1 MSIQMLPNL
10 SLELNILKSQ
20 DFIEHASKKNDS
32 SQIYKYS
39 KKYAGTLSNSQIL
52 SQKEREVS
60 EITYRLNKARDMAK
74 ENIYIMYPSL
84 KHSMDYLSTPVRKI
98 TQHHKINQRYPQTT
112 KKQNFPPIN
121 MNSYDNLKIS
131 SDLNIIRAPPRVQ
144 SLSELNK
151 QVFFRDFKIKK
162 KKKPY
167 EGLDN
172 HLEIDFPIHNE
183 KDFVNLHSQGFKGKQ
198 NIDLFK
204 HYLRMYM
211 KNKYKVNQIK
221 KERRDKQNKTL
232 DSSNKNIQFKQHD
245 EFSNNRG
252 SYLVDSIFENVTPLS
267 KKNSILKSPLARSP
281 KNSQFLTNFK
291 KSQQLVRQR
300 MSLQEYIV
308 DKSLSDVILFDNV
321 INAYEQS
328 NFKNQNEINQ
338 ALNHSSNIHRKSLL
352 DQLSEKI
359 QNKVN
364 IINIDPNT
372 LPSIQ
377 DNKENETMFLIEEIF
392 ITQIMNKIAKHG
404 LGILNIPDYRD
415 FKSKYKLFHIKFQ
428 LFKLECILFIFYC
441 KGIVLSRKKM
451 LQNLSD
457 QIRVEKLLN
466 IKKKLNQHY
475 NQEQEAQFFQNKEQF
490 QKLKQDEYLKCTQIL
505 MLDQQSRDQA
515 SYQMNKLS
523 NLEVSLDSS
532 EYQNKFQS
540 MNENFQNLSIKLSPI
555 TSRKYNNEKL
565 NSIKI
570 LSSINDGIG
579 ISSPNISELH
589 TNREKHSLNLD
600 YTNIEIKKRDYEE
613 IDTQENIRTE
623 NSLVKV
629 EIEKISENISNLVK
643 SPNNFGDLQ
652 EKLRQRLAERTTIN
666 KTSVP
671 SFIGN
676 QSKIEVDKIENK
688 VEDKIANESFS
699 YQQEKSTLING
710 EQQSTRFMSQINDLN
725 SINKSNFNA
734 YNENSTI
741 LSNVENK
748 ETSQVIQHKRIKE
761 KSLHSQTAQNIKQND
776 GQDQQKEK
784 QEEQQKDESD
794 EAIEL
799 LIDVAQKYGI
809 VDELMKLFQ
818 QEDGQQPLSKE
829 EREVRIQKFMELVE
843 EYTKEHEFQQKIKEK
858 QKSQAIK
865 FEKKK
870 VEKTKKKKKLT
881 SSSNHNLS
889 QINVLDDPSLI
900 NINTKN
906 SRENSVDKEELNSQI
921 ESKTNDNEN
930 QRTNEIMILPSL
942 NYNTNSENT
951 DEEQVP
957 PSKGQQSTINLK
969 KIRRV
974 PIPSISERIYTEDI
988 KTSRSD
994 QNIFTKENQLKE
1006 KQFGNNQSE
1015 NQVQYQSEADV
1026 QKSNQFYAGKN
1037 KNSLR
1042 QQENIDY
1049 YEIYSQNKTGN
1060 KSDIEGSYKTDSNKG
1075 SSRLISQKLLKNG
1088 ELVRQK
1094 QTPKSQIQV
1103 AVTEQQ
1109 QRLQESIKKKN
1120 MEMQRF
1126 LLRDTRSQN
1135 EQMLSKKR
1143 ELENTLKVNFGQRS
1157 ENTKTRERKRSQS
1170 PNDKSNN
1177 SSSGKPNFQQIFK
1190 KDEQMIQAQRRELM
1204 IKYYGEEK
1212 RDEIMMCT
1220 YTYEDEKEIKEKI
1233 KAKEEAI
1240 KKKMKIAATKMTIQQ
1255 EKFEDLDPEML
1266 IFQDILQTHKKA
1278 NEKLFHKIVSPQK
1291 KTKQKRKINF
1301 EKKLSEQLD
1310 IINENEDKKVIDS
1323 IKHTKSV
1330 QLPGFF
1336 ENQKL
1341 LEEINNGL
1349 YDDTILQRKQI
1360 QNLNEKVIENQDSQL
1375 VKSKSKEINILKK
1388 SDESSKH
1395 FQIENSNKN
1404 QNTELNLDQ
1413 IAIKTVSDYKQT
1425 FTSKS
1430 DQAEQT
1436 VTDRDT
1442 LKELELT
1449 QSIHNKSHLEN
1460 DTSRKDLHLTAEITE
1475 DDDQEEVEND
1485 DDDDEAQDESDINE
1499 QEDLSKLM
1507 ESKLTNSELINEQ
1520 TVNQI
1525 VSQIQT
1531 IQEIEDTEKQ
1541 IEEVIENQID
1551 AQGNVVAVKVQKIKS
1566 PKKKQVKNQTPKKKR
1581 KVKVVTKDESD
1592 VKQNEELGD
1601 IDEEKKVKTKKKKVQ
1616 KKVEEEEI
1624 ANMYSF
1630 LQEDKEEKK
1639 ETKTK
1644 KKKKKVAKK
1653 KDDENSQSDSQDQE
1667 IKEELGDSIQEI
1679 VNTSVTKK
1687 KKKLK
1692 KKADESSFSKP
1703 KRKKAETIQQQ
1714 SDESP
1719 DSSFLKLSSQNISSV
1734 GQTLNDIAADQKNA
1748 KLAKEERLKREKKQR
1763 MEEAKQKKE
1772 EEIRLKKE
1780 EEKQKREEERLRKE
1794 EERLRREEEK
1804 QRKEEERLRKEEEKR
1819 KIELEKQRIRE
1830 EKQKK
1835 FNQELEKLREFNFAD
1850 ELELLK
1856 KRKLT
1861 LRELKEEIEYTIEK
1875 LGDQVDDESKYNI
1888 LSYRQ
1893 RIEQIQHFLES
1904 LDSAID
1910 FTLENNDIPKDY
1922 LKEIFNAKHRWIRD
1936 KYKEKVL
1943 KFQKEILQPEADQG
1957 IFSDIKGEAVGE
1969 QEIQLI
1975 LKYASLNQDVEG
1987 ILQRM
1992 LQFQYDTNELI
2003 KIKQMIRNMQS
2014 NVSQIGLDIMNYVKM
2029 KTQKDE
2035 EQVQI
2040 DQPSILNETEQK
2052 SSEVQFDNEKILLKL
2067 RRLKKYHKDRFEM
2080 VLQNQNKIRDNNNF
2094 LKSINYKSKI
2104 DQEIINTQSVARKS
2118 QIWVS
2123 KLNPSVF

>member
-1 MSIQMLPNL
+1 MQSRLN
-10 SLELNILKSQ
+10 LELNNLNSQ
-20 DFIEHASKKNDS
+20 DFIESTAKKNDS

-39 KKYAGTLSNSQIL
+39 KRYAGTLNNSVIL
-52 SQKEREVS
+52 SQKEREVN

-84 KHSMDYLSTPVRKI
+84 KHSIDYLSTPVRKLPQYQQI
-98 TQHHKINQRYPQTT
+98 SLKYPQTT

-121 MNSYDNLKIS
+121 LKSYDNLKIS
-131 SDLNIIRAPPRVQ
+131 SELDIIRAPPRVQ

-151 QVFFRDFKIKK
+151 QVFFRDFKLKK

-172 HLEIDFPIHNE
+172 RLEIEFPIHNE

-221 KERRDKQNKTL
+221 KERRDKHNKTL
-232 DSSNKNIQFKQHD
+232 DSSKQNQFKQHD
-245 EFSNNRG
+245 EFQNNTG
-252 SYLVDSIFENVTPLS
+252 SYLVDSIFENLAPLS
-267 KKNSILKSPLARSP
+267 KKNSIIKSPLARSP

-291 KSQQLVRQR
+291 KSQQLVKQR

-308 DKSLSDVILFDNV
+308 DKSLNDVILFDNV
-321 INAYEQS
+321 ITAYEQS

-338 ALNHSSNIHRKSLL
+338 ALNYSSNLNRKSLL

-404 LGILNIPDYRD
+404 LSILNLPDYRD
-415 FKSKYKLFHIKFQ
+415 FKR
-428 LFKLECILFIFYC
+428 
-441 KGIVLSRKKM
+441 IVLSRKKM

-457 QIRVEKLLN
+457 QIRVEKLIN
-466 IKKKLNQHY
+466 IKKNLNQHY
-475 NQEQEAQFFQNKEQF
+475 NQEQEAQFFQKKEQF
-490 QKLKQDEYLKCTQIL
+490 QKLKQDEYLKCTQIYNS
-505 MLDQQSRDQA
+505 DQQIKDQA
-515 SYQMNKLS
+515 SYQINKLS

-532 EYQNKFQS
+532 EYQNRFQN

-589 TNREKHSLNLD
+589 TNREKHSLHLD

-613 IDTQENIRTE
+613 IETQENIRSE
-623 NSLVKV
+623 NSLAKV
-629 EIEKISENISNLVK
+629 EIEKISENITNLVK
-643 SPNNFGDLQ
+643 SPNNFVDLQ
-652 EKLRQRLAERTTIN
+652 EKLRQRLAERNAIN

-671 SFIGN
+671 SVIGN
-676 QSKIEVDKIENK
+676 QSQIEVEKVENK
-688 VEDKIANESFS
+688 INEKIVNESFS

-710 EQQSTRFMSQINDLN
+710 EQQSTRYMSQINDLN
-725 SINKSNFNA
+725 SINKSNCNGL
-734 YNENSTI
+734 YDNSTI

-748 ETSQVIQHKRIKE
+748 EISQVIQHKKIKN
-761 KSLHSQTAQNIKQND
+761 KAQHSQISQNIKQTD
-776 GQDQQKEK
+776 VQEEQKEK
-784 QEEQQKDESD
+784 QEDQKQMQNESD
-794 EAIEL
+794 ETIEL
-799 LIDVAQKYGI
+799 LLDVAQKYGI
-809 VDELMKLFQ
+809 VEELMNLFQ
-818 QEDGQQPLSKE
+818 QEEGQQPISKE
-829 EREVRIQKFMELVE
+829 EREVRLKKFMEQVE

-858 QKSQAIK
+858 QKAQAIK

-870 VEKTKKKKKLT
+870 IEKIKKKKKLA
-881 SSSNHNLS
+881 SSSNQNLS

-900 NINTKN
+900 NINTNN
-906 SRENSVDKEELNSQI
+906 SRENSVDKEDLNSQI
-921 ESKTNDNEN
+921 ESRTNENDN
-930 QRTNEIMILPSL
+930 QHTNEIMILPSL

-951 DEEQVP
+951 DEEQAN
-957 PSKGQQSTINLK
+957 SKGQPSNLNLK
-969 KIRRV
+969 KIKRV

-994 QNIFTKENQLKE
+994 QNILIKE
-1006 KQFGNNQSE
+1006 KQLAKNLTE
-1015 NQVQYQSEADV
+1015 NQVQYSSEIDA
-1026 QKSNQFYAGKN
+1026 QKANKFYAGQSKN
-1037 KNSLR
+1037 IKK
-1042 QQENIDY
+1042 QEDNNDY
-1049 YEIYSQNKTGN
+1049 YELFSQNKTNN
-1060 KSDIEGSYKTDSNKG
+1060 KSDVEISYKSDSNKG

-1088 ELVRQK
+1088 ELNRYK
-1094 QTPKSQIQV
+1094 PTPKSQIQV

-1120 MEMQRF
+1120 TEMQKF
-1126 LLRDTRSQN
+1126 LMRDMRSQN

-1157 ENTKTRERKRSQS
+1157 ENTKVRERKRSQS

-1177 SSSGKPNFQQIFK
+1177 SSFGKNNFQQIFK
-1190 KDEQMIQAQRRELM
+1190 KDEQLIQAQRKELM

-1212 RDEIMMCT
+1212 RQEIMMNT

-1266 IFQDILQTHKKA
+1266 IFQDILETHKKA

-1291 KTKQKRKINF
+1291 KVKQKRKINF
-1301 EKKLSEQLD
+1301 EKKFSEQLD
-1310 IINENEDKKVIDS
+1310 IINEKEDKKLIDS
-1323 IKHTKSV
+1323 LKHTKSV

-1341 LEEINNGL
+1341 LEEINEGL

-1360 QNLNEKVIENQDSQL
+1360 KNQNEIVEKVVQDSQHL
-1375 VKSKSKEINILKK
+1375 KSNSQEINALKK
-1388 SDESSKH
+1388 SDSSSKN
-1395 FQIENSNKN
+1395 FQIDNSNKN
-1404 QNTELNLDQ
+1404 QNTEFNLDQ

-1430 DQAEQT
+1430 DQVEQT
-1436 VTDRDT
+1436 VTDRET
-1442 LKELELT
+1442 VKELELT
-1449 QSIHNKSHLEN
+1449 QSI
-1460 DTSRKDLHLTAEITE
+1460 DQTSRKDLHLTAEITE
-1475 DDDQEEVEND
+1475 DDNQQEDVD
-1485 DDDDEAQDESDINE
+1485 DDDYDDDDEDEDQNE
-1499 QEDLSKLM
+1499 SEIEYQQEEISNLM
-1507 ESKLTNSELINEQ
+1507 ESKLTNSELANEQ
-1520 TVNQI
+1520 TVHHI
-1525 VSQIQT
+1525 VSEIQT
-1531 IQEIEDTEKQ
+1531 IQEIDEKEKLT
-1541 IEEVIENQID
+1541 EEVIENQVD
-1551 AQGNVVAVKVQKIKS
+1551 TQGNVVAVKVVKIKS
-1566 PKKKQVKNQTPKKKR
+1566 PKKKQAKNQTPQKKR
-1581 KVKVVTKDESD
+1581 KTKVVTKVESD
-1592 VKQNEELGD
+1592 SKQNEELGEVRED
-1601 IDEEKKVKTKKKKVQ
+1601 IQEEEKKVKTKKKKVQ
-1616 KKVEEEEI
+1616 KKVEDEDI

-1630 LQEDKEEKK
+1630 LQADKEEKK

-1644 KKKKKVAKK
+1644 KKKKKIAKK
-1653 KDDENSQSDSQDQE
+1653 KDEDYSQSDSQDQE
-1667 IKEELGDSIQEI
+1667 VKEELGDSIQEI
-1679 VNTSVTKK
+1679 VNTSATKK
-1687 KKKLK
+1687 TKKLK

-1703 KRKKAETIQQQ
+1703 KRKRTDTLQQQ

-1719 DSSFLKLSSQNISSV
+1719 DSSFQKLSSQNISSV
-1734 GQTLNDIAADQKNA
+1734 GQTLNDIVTDQKSA

-1763 MEEAKQKKE
+1763 MEEAKQRKE

-1780 EEKQKREEERLRKE
+1780 EERQKREEERLRKE

-1804 QRKEEERLRKEEEKR
+1804 QRKEEERLRKEEERR

-1830 EKQKK
+1830 ERQKK

-1850 ELELLK
+1850 EMELLK

-1888 LSYRQ
+1888 LSYKQ

-1910 FTLENNDIPKDY
+1910 FTLENNDIPRDY
-1922 LKEIFNAKHRWIRD
+1922 LKEIFNVKNRWVRD
-1936 KYKEKVL
+1936 KYKEKIL
-1943 KFQKEILQPEADQG
+1943 KFQKEIQQPEADQG

-1992 LQFQYDTNELI
+1992 LQFSDDTNQLI
-2003 KIKQMIRNMQS
+2003 KIKQMIRSMKS
-2014 NVSQIGLDIMNYVKM
+2014 NVSQIGLDIINYVKI
-2029 KTQKDE
+2029 KTQKDDDDDE
-2035 EQVQI
+2035 AQT
-2040 DQPSILNETEQK
+2040 DQPILLSETSQK
-2052 SSEVQFDNEKILLKL
+2052 QSETKFDNDKILLKL
-2067 RRLKKYHKDRFEM
+2067 KKLKKYHKDRFEM
-2080 VLQNQNKIRDNNNF
+2080 VLQNQNKIRENNNF
-2094 LKSINYKSKI
+2094 LKSINYKSQI
-2104 DQEIINTQSVARKS
+2104 DQEIINTYSVAKKS
-2118 QIWVS
+2118 QIWAS
-2123 KLNPSVF
+2123 KFNPSVF

>member
-1 MSIQMLPNL
+1 MQSKL
-10 SLELNILKSQ
+10 SLELNVQKSQ
-20 DFIEHASKKNDS
+20 DFIELNSKKNES

-39 KKYAGTLSNSQIL
+39 KRYSGTLNNSEIF
-52 SQKEREVS
+52 SQKEREVN
-60 EITYRLNKARDMAK
+60 EITCRLNKARDMAK

-84 KHSMDYLSTPVRKI
+84 KHSMDYLSTPARKLS
-98 TQHHKINQRYPQTT
+98 QHQQINLKQPQTT

-121 MNSYDNLKIS
+121 LNSYDHLKIS
-131 SDLNIIRAPPRVQ
+131 SELDIIRAPPRVQ

-172 HLEIDFPIHNE
+172 RLDIDFPIHNE
-183 KDFVNLHSQGFKGKQ
+183 KNFVNLHAQGFKGKQ

-211 KNKYKVNQIK
+211 KNKFKVNQIK
-221 KERRDKQNKTL
+221 KERRDKHNKTL
-232 DSSNKNIQFKQHD
+232 DSSQHQFKQHD
-245 EFSNNRG
+245 ELQNNTG
-252 SYLVDSIFENVTPLS
+252 SYLVDSIFENLEPLS

-300 MSLQEYIV
+300 MSLQQYIV
-308 DKSLSDVILFDNV
+308 DKSQSDVILFDNV
-321 INAYEQS
+321 ITAYEQS
-328 NFKNQNEINQ
+328 KFKNQNEINQ
-338 ALNHSSNIHRKSLL
+338 ALNQSSNLQRKSLL

-359 QNKVN
+359 ENKVN

-372 LPSIQ
+372 LPSIS

-404 LGILNIPDYRD
+404 LSILNVPDYRD
-415 FKSKYKLFHIKFQ
+415 FKR
-428 LFKLECILFIFYC
+428 
-441 KGIVLSRKKM
+441 IVLSRKKM

-457 QIRVEKLLN
+457 QIRVEKLIN
-466 IKKKLNQHY
+466 IKKNLNQHY
-475 NQEQEAQFFQNKEQF
+475 SQEQEAQFFQNKEQF
-490 QKLKQDEYLKCTQIL
+490 QKLKQDEYLKCTQIYIS
-505 MLDQQSRDQA
+505 DQQNKDQA

-532 EYQNKFQS
+532 EYQNRFQS

-623 NSLVKV
+623 NSFVKV

-643 SPNNFGDLQ
+643 SPNSFVDLQ
-652 EKLRQRLAERTTIN
+652 EKLRQRLAERNAIN
-666 KTSVP
+666 NTSVQQ
-671 SFIGN
+671 FFGN
-676 QSKIEVDKIENK
+676 QSKIEVNKTENK
-688 VEDKIANESFS
+688 VEEKIANESFS

-710 EQQSTRFMSQINDLN
+710 EQQSTRYMSQINDLN

-734 YNENSTI
+734 LNDNSTI

-748 ETSQVIQHKRIKE
+748 EVSQLIWHKQIKNRPQ
-761 KSLHSQTAQNIKQND
+761 HSQITQNIKQTD
-776 GQDQQKEK
+776 GQEEQKEK
-784 QEEQQKDESD
+784 QEEQKNESD

-809 VDELMKLFQ
+809 VDELMMLFQ
-818 QEDGQQPLSKE
+818 QEEGQQPLSKE
-829 EREVRIQKFMELVE
+829 ERDVRIQKFMEQVE
-843 EYTKEHEFQQKIKEK
+843 EFTKEHEFQLKIREK
-858 QKSQAIK
+858 QKAQAIK

-870 VEKTKKKKKLT
+870 IEKKQKKKKLA
-881 SSSNHNLS
+881 SLSNQNLS
-889 QINVLDDPSLI
+889 QINVLDDPQLI

-921 ESKTNDNEN
+921 ESKTNENEN
-930 QRTNEIMILPSL
+930 QQTNEIMILPSL

-951 DEEQVP
+951 DEEQGT
-957 PSKGQQSTINLK
+957 SKGQLSSLNLK
-969 KIRRV
+969 KIKRV
-974 PIPSISERIYTEDI
+974 SIPSISERIYTEDI
-988 KTSRSD
+988 KTSKSD
-994 QNIFTKENQLKE
+994 QKIFIKQNQLKE
-1006 KQFGNNQSE
+1006 KQFGENFTE
-1015 NQVQYQSEADV
+1015 NQIQYLSEVDV
-1026 QKSNQFYAGKN
+1026 QKANKFYADQN
-1037 KNSLR
+1037 KNNR
-1042 QQENIDY
+1042 KQQDNNDY
-1049 YEIYSQNKTGN
+1049 YEIYSQNKTKN
-1060 KSDIEGSYKTDSNKG
+1060 KSDIEASYKTDSNKG
-1075 SSRLISQKLLKNG
+1075 SSRMINQKLLKNS
-1088 ELVRQK
+1088 ELTRQK
-1094 QTPKSQIQV
+1094 PTPKSQKQV
-1103 AVTEQQ
+1103 AITEQQ

-1120 MEMQRF
+1120 TEMQRF
-1126 LLRDTRSQN
+1126 LMRNTRNKN

-1143 ELENTLKVNFGQRS
+1143 ELENPHKVNIGQRQ
-1157 ENTKTRERKRSQS
+1157 ENTKVRERKRSQS

-1177 SSSGKPNFQQIFK
+1177 SSFGKNNFQQIFK
-1190 KDEQMIQAQRRELM
+1190 KEEQLIQAQRRELM

-1212 RDEIMMCT
+1212 RQEIMVNT
-1220 YTYEDEKEIKEKI
+1220 YTYDDEKEIKEKI
-1233 KAKEEAI
+1233 KAEEEAI

-1255 EKFEDLDPEML
+1255 DKFEDLDPEML
-1266 IFQDILQTHKKA
+1266 IYQDILETHKKI
-1278 NEKLFHKIVSPQK
+1278 NEKLFHKIVYPQK
-1291 KTKQKRKINF
+1291 KAKQKRKINF

-1310 IINENEDKKVIDS
+1310 IINEKENQKIIDS

-1341 LEEINNGL
+1341 LQEINDGL
-1349 YDDTILQRKQI
+1349 YDDTILQKKKI
-1360 QNLNEKVIENQDSQL
+1360 LNQNEPLQEHQDSQL
-1375 VKSKSKEINILKK
+1375 VKLNSQDINVQEK
-1388 SDESSKH
+1388 SDQSSKNA
-1395 FQIENSNKN
+1395 QIDNSNKN

-1425 FTSKS
+1425 FTTKS
-1430 DQAEQT
+1430 DRMEQT
-1436 VTDRDT
+1436 PSDRDT

-1449 QSIHNKSHLEN
+1449 QSLHNKSHLEN
-1460 DTSRKDLHLTAEITE
+1460 ETSRKDLHLTAEITE
-1475 DDDQEEVEND
+1475 DDNQEEVD
-1485 DDDDEAQDESDINE
+1485 DDDDDDVDDDDEDQDQSDTNQ
-1499 QEDLSKLM
+1499 QEDLSNLM
-1507 ESKLTNSELINEQ
+1507 ESKLTNSEIINEQ

-1531 IQEIEDTEKQ
+1531 IQEIEENEQQ
-1541 IEEVIENQID
+1541 IEEVIENQIGT
-1551 AQGNVVAVKVQKIKS
+1551 QGNVVEVKVVKIKS
-1566 PKKKQVKNQTPKKKR
+1566 PKKKQTKNQTPQKKR
-1581 KVKVVTKDESD
+1581 KVKVVTKEDSD
-1592 VKQNEELGD
+1592 VKQNEELAD
-1601 IDEEKKVKTKKKKVQ
+1601 IQEENKVKTKKKKVQ
-1616 KKVEEEEI
+1616 KQVDDDDI

-1630 LQEDKEEKK
+1630 LQADKDENK

-1644 KKKKKVAKK
+1644 KKKKKAVKK
-1653 KDDENSQSDSQDQE
+1653 KDDEKSQSDSNDQE
-1667 IKEELGDSIQEI
+1667 IKEELEDSVQEI
-1679 VNTSVTKK
+1679 VNSSTTKK
-1687 KKKLK
+1687 KKQQK
-1692 KKADESSFSKP
+1692 KKVDESSFSKP

-1714 SDESP
+1714 SDESL
-1719 DSSFLKLSSQNISSV
+1719 DSSLLKLSSQNISSV

-1748 KLAKEERLKREKKQR
+1748 KLAKEEHLKREKKQR

-1772 EEIRLKKE
+1772 EQIRQKKE
-1780 EEKQKREEERLRKE
+1780 EERQKREEERLRKE
-1794 EERLRREEEK
+1794 EERLKREEEK
-1804 QRKEEERLRKEEEKR
+1804 QRKEEERLRKEEERR

-1830 EKQKK
+1830 EKQKR

-1875 LGDQVDDESKYNI
+1875 LGDEVDDESKYNI

-1910 FTLENNDIPKDY
+1910 FTLENNDIPRDY
-1922 LKEIFNAKHRWIRD
+1922 LKEIFNVKHRWVRD
-1936 KYKEKVL
+1936 KYKEKLL
-1943 KFQKEILQPEADQG
+1943 KFQKEILQHEADQG
-1957 IFSDIKGEAVGE
+1957 IFSDIKGEVVGE

-1992 LQFQYDTNELI
+1992 LQFQDDTTQLI
-2003 KIKQMIRNMQS
+2003 KIKQMIRSMQS
-2014 NVSQIGLDIMNYVKM
+2014 NVSQIGLDITNYVQI
-2029 KTQKDE
+2029 KTQKNDDE
-2035 EQVQI
+2035 VSIE
-2040 DQPSILNETEQK
+2040 QPSLLNETNQK
-2052 SSEVQFDNEKILLKL
+2052 SSEIQFDNEKILLKL

-2080 VLQNQNKIRDNNNF
+2080 VLQNQNKIRENNNF
-2094 LKSINYKSKI
+2094 LKSINYQSKI
-2104 DQEIINTQSVARKS
+2104 DQQIINTQTVAKKS
-2118 QIWVS
+2118 QIWTS
-2123 KLNPSVF
+2123 KFNPSVF